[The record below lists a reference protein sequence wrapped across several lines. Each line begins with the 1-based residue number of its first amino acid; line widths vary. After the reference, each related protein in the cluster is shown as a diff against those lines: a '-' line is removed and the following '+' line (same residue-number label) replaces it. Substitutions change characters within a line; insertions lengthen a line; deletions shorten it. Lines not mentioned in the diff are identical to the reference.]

1 MCAQIQL
8 INSQVSLQ
16 NTGFQYNFQ
25 STFTLYS
32 LTYTN
37 IKLILNLKIMKK
49 ILSLLSILMMVLVVM
64 GISSCK
70 KSDQTPI
77 ELPSNAITISGNT
90 TTANNKTYIP
100 DPLNCYYM
108 TATAACAPITYHSYI
123 SIGLATH
130 ESFYVYI
137 TSASSDVI
145 PTGTININ
153 DVNSCLVG
161 FYGGFIPA
169 LSKKAGSNLYFSGG
183 TITIA
188 KSGVN
193 YSVDVDLTIYPENGG
208 GKITGNFNGPL
219 IEQLPPK

>member
-1 MCAQIQL
+1 MCTQTQL

-32 LTYTN
+32 LTYNN

-49 ILSLLSILMMVLVVM
+49 ILTLLSILMIVLVVM

-70 KSDQTPI
+70 KSDPTPI
-77 ELPSNAITISGNT
+77 ELPPNNVITISGNT

-100 DPLNCYYM
+100 DPLNCFYM
-108 TATAACAPITYHSYI
+108 AANPGCVPITYHSYI

-130 ESFYVYI
+130 ESFYFYI

-145 PTGTININ
+145 PTGTINITN
-153 DVNSCLVG
+153 DPCLAG

-169 LSKKAGSNLYFSGG
+169 LKKVGSNLYFSSG
-183 TITIA
+183 TITIT
-188 KSGVN
+188 KNGVN
-193 YSVDVDLTIYPENGG
+193 YSVDFDLTIFPENGG